1 MDPIQWERSVGK
13 GRGGVGIRLFESHRM
28 EILAE
33 AFVATLASA
42 AEEGDLDPLRPRTVI
57 PQNPVTGRWLSFYL
71 ARRTGISASLD
82 LPLAGRYI
90 RGFFDRLHGPASGTL
105 HFDRETLLLRI
116 LALLP
121 DLLPLPAFSPV
132 AHFAGDEPESLRL
145 YDLAALLADLYD
157 RSMIYRPELLL
168 AWEEGLGGRDDDPV
182 GPEGWPAVL
191 WRLLSGPDRPLH
203 RARMMVRFLSGEDPV
218 PPEILPPALTLF
230 GLTGMAPLDLRFFR
244 TLGER
249 HGCAVDLFFLNPSRE
264 YWGDVVRSR
273 RREETPESLQPYLF
287 RGTPLLSSWGGEF
300 RTVHESLAEI
310 PEAHRLFFGTEPGGL
325 LGQIQ
330 EDILTLFDRGEEV
343 RSGRI
348 ERKEIPRADRSVEI
362 VSATGRVRE
371 IEMLRDRLLELF
383 AGDPT
388 LTPEDVVVLAPD
400 ILPYAGIVRSVFS
413 PGISP
418 SGGRAGTN
426 GGEGSAGSS
435 EDGDPR
441 IPFVI
446 SDRRETDAS
455 PAFQALLLLLSLPG
469 ERVTVSHLVTL
480 LAVPSIAR
488 RFDLGGQKIDRL
500 REILAEGGF
509 RWGRDIKDRSE
520 VAPSVDTHSFFW
532 GLDRL
537 LLGYACGPEEA
548 PEGLPVPPVAVTEDP
563 GGEIAGALSRFLWTL
578 DRHLERLKDPH
589 PAREWPGL
597 LATILEIFFDP
608 AEGDPVLEILFA
620 LPGEIRE
627 GFSRASFDGEIS
639 SRWMGRHIARMAES
653 REGRDRFLTGGVS
666 FGRMVPLRSL
676 PFRVVCL
683 LGLNDGEF
691 PRVHHPPSFDWL
703 AARPRPGDRSRRE
716 DDRTLFLEALLS
728 ARQVL
733 WLSYLGRESRDGSPK
748 EPSVLLREFE
758 DVVAEGFAGEGGEE
772 IQKQILLE
780 APVDPLSPSHYGDSP
795 DPRLHSFSRSWREV
809 LDASRNDGWK
819 APVFWDRDLLLPM
832 PEPGAAGILLDDLR
846 FFHSNPAR
854 FFLLRRLG
862 FSSRA
867 REIDLPDDEPF
878 SLSLREILK
887 GLDQRSFEV
896 DGIPWPPLGPLQLSE
911 GIRHKGD
918 HVGRI
923 GRLLGL
929 LSGEPEAVEIS
940 LELLGVRLVG
950 RLSGILTKTEG
961 GRVRVVDLWPGK
973 IYPSHQVTAYLDHL
987 VACRGIPGYVGTLL
1001 CGVMPFR
1008 PEAFLF
1014 WPSPPAEGG
1023 LESFVEAFQV
1033 AGERPLPFDPEIS
1046 LAYIRKIRSKA
1057 AREVQEG
1064 EEETVGRQAAMRA
1077 WDAPAPPDRD
1087 EGLRDPRSLPT
1098 FWSRRL
1104 FAGRPLPL
1112 EPDFPSWAHRLLD
1125 PLLRE
1130 QQILLLPKEAR

>member
-1 MDPIQWERSVGK
+1 MGK
-13 GRGGVGIRLFESHRM
+13 GRGVGVRLFESHRM

-33 AFVATLASA
+33 AFVATLKSA
-42 AEEGDLDPLRPRTVI
+42 AEGGELDPLVSRTVI

-90 RGFFDRLHGPASGTL
+90 RNFFDRLYGPAAGTL

-116 LALLP
+116 CSLLP

-132 AHFAGDEPESLRL
+132 AHFAGDGPESLRL

-168 AWEEGLGGRDDDPV
+168 SWEEGQGRREDDPV

-191 WRLLSGPDRPLH
+191 WRALAGPDRPLH
-203 RARMMVRFLSGEDPV
+203 RARMMVRFLSGTDAV

-249 HGCAVDLFFLNPSRE
+249 HGCAVDLFFLNPSEE
-264 YWGDVVRSR
+264 YWGDVVRPR
-273 RREETPESLQPYLF
+273 RREEAPQSEQPYLF
-287 RGTPLLSSWGGEF
+287 RGAPLLSSWGGEF
-300 RTVHESLAEI
+300 RTVHEALIDI
-310 PEAHRLFFGTEPGGL
+310 PDPHRLFFGAEPGTL
-325 LGQIQ
+325 LGEIQ

-343 RSGRI
+343 RSGRL
-348 ERKEIPRADRSVEI
+348 ERREIPVADRSVEI

-371 IEMLRDRLLELF
+371 IEMLRDRLLDLF

-413 PGISP
+413 PGLP
-418 SGGRAGTN
+418 GTP
-426 GGEGSAGSS
+426 GGEGSA
-435 EDGDPR
+435 EGDPR

-455 PAFQALLLLLSLPG
+455 PAFQAFLLLLSLPG
-469 ERVTVSHLVTL
+469 ERITVSHLVTL
-480 LAVPSIAR
+480 LSVPAIAL

-509 RWGRDIKDRSE
+509 RWGRDLGDRSD
-520 VAPSVDTHSFFW
+520 VAPSVATHSFFW

-537 LLGYACGPEEA
+537 LLGYACGPEET

-563 GGEIAGALSRFLWTL
+563 GGEVAGALSRFLWVL

-589 PAREWPGL
+589 PATRWPEL

-608 AEGDPVLEILFA
+608 GEGDPVLETLFA
-620 LPGEIRE
+620 LPGEVRE
-627 GFSRASFDGEIS
+627 GFSRASFEGELS
-639 SRWMGRHIARMAES
+639 ARWMGRHIARMAEG
-653 REGRDRFLTGGVS
+653 REGRDRFLTGGVT

-716 DDRTLFLEALLS
+716 DDRTLFLEAILS
-728 ARQVL
+728 ARQSL
-733 WLSYLGRESRDGSPK
+733 WLSYLGRESRDGAPK

-758 DVVAEGFAGEGGEE
+758 DVVAEGFAGQGGEA
-772 IQKQILLE
+772 ILGQILLE
-780 APVDPLSPSHYGDSP
+780 APVDPLSPDHYGGSP
-795 DPRLHSFSRSWREV
+795 DPRLHSFSRSWRQV
-809 LDASRNDGWK
+809 LESSRNGGGS
-819 APVFWDRDLLLPM
+819 APAFWDPDLRLS
-832 PEPGAAGILLDDLR
+832 EPGPVSEGVLLDDLR
-846 FFHSNPAR
+846 FFFSNPAR

-862 FSSRA
+862 FSSRS
-867 REIDLPDDEPF
+867 REIELPEDEPF
-878 SLSLREILK
+878 SLTLREIIK
-887 GLDQRSFEV
+887 GLDRKSFED
-896 DGIPWPPLGPLQLSE
+896 DGIPWPPLGPLQLEE
-911 GIRHKGD
+911 GVRHKRD
-918 HVGRI
+918 HAGRI
-923 GRLLGL
+923 GRVLGL
-929 LSGEPEAVEIS
+929 GPEEAEAVEIS
-940 LELLGVRLVG
+940 LEVGGVRVVG
-950 RLSGILTKTEG
+950 RLSGIRTKADG
-961 GRVRVVDLWPGK
+961 GRVRVVDLWPGR
-973 IYPSHQVTAYLDHL
+973 IYPSHHLTAYLDHL
-987 VACRGIPGYVGTLL
+987 VACRGVPGFAGTLL
-1001 CGVMPFR
+1001 CGTMPSK

-1014 WPSPPAEGG
+1014 WAPPPAEGG
-1023 LESFVEAFQV
+1023 LESFVKAFLE
-1033 AGERPLPFDPEIS
+1033 GRERPLPFDPEIS
-1046 LAYIRKIRSKA
+1046 WAYIQAIRSKA
-1057 AREVQEG
+1057 PKGGARG
-1064 EEETVGRQAAMRA
+1064 DETAGRQAALRV
-1077 WDAPAPPDRD
+1077 WEDPIPPDRD
-1087 EGLRDPRSLPT
+1087 DVLRDPRIYPA

-1112 EPDFPSWAHRLLD
+1112 EPEFGAWAHCLLE
-1125 PLLRE
+1125 PLIDEL
-1130 QQILLLPKEAR
+1130 QTLSPPKEDR

>member
-42 AEEGDLDPLRPRTVI
+42 AESGDLDPLRPRTVI

-480 LAVPSIAR
+480 LAVPSIAI
-488 RFDLGGQKIDRL
+488 RFELGGQKIDRL
-500 REILAEGGF
+500 REILAEGGL
-509 RWGRDIKDRSE
+509 RWGRDLEDRSE
-520 VAPSVDTHSFFW
+520 VAPSVATHSFFW

-563 GGEIAGALSRFLWTL
+563 GGEVAGALSRFLWTL

-589 PAREWPGL
+589 PAKEWPDL
-597 LATILEIFFDP
+597 LAAILEIFFDP
-608 AEGDPVLEILFA
+608 GEGDPVLEILFA
-620 LPGEIRE
+620 LPGELRE
-627 GFSRASFDGEIS
+627 GFSRASFDGAIS
-639 SRWMGRHIARMAES
+639 SRWMGRHIARMAEG

-728 ARQVL
+728 ARQAF
-733 WLSYLGRESRDGSPK
+733 WLSYLGRESRDGAPK

-758 DVVAEGFAGEGGEE
+758 DVVAEGFAGAGGTE
-772 IQKQILLE
+772 ILTQILLE
-780 APVDPLSPSHYGDSP
+780 APVDPLSPDHYGHSP
-795 DPRLHSFSRSWREV
+795 DPRLHSFSQSWRQV
-809 LDASRNDGWK
+809 LEASRDAGRD
-819 APVFWDRDLLLPM
+819 APAFWDPDLRLPT
-832 PEPGAAGILLDDLR
+832 PGPGSEGILLDDLR
-846 FFHSNPAR
+846 VFLSNPAR

-862 FSSRA
+862 FSARA
-867 REIDLPDDEPF
+867 RETDLPEDEPF
-878 SLSLREILK
+878 SLPLREIIR
-887 GLDQRSFEV
+887 GLDRRGFDA
-896 DGIPWPPLGPLQLSE
+896 DGIPWPPLGPLQLEE
-911 GIRHKGD
+911 GIRHKRD
-918 HVGRI
+918 HAGRI
-923 GRLLGL
+923 GTLLGL
-929 LSGEPEAVEIS
+929 GPEEAEGVEIS
-940 LELLGVRLVG
+940 LEVRGVRVVG
-950 RLSGILTKTEG
+950 RLSGIRAKALG
-961 GRVRVVDLWPGK
+961 GRVRVVDLWPSK
-973 IYPSHQVTAYLDHL
+973 IYPSQQMTAYLDHL
-987 VACRGIPGYVGTLL
+987 VACRGVPSYAGTLL
-1001 CGVMPFR
+1001 CGVVPHN

-1023 LESFVEAFQV
+1023 LDSFVEAFLV
-1033 AGERPLPFDPEIS
+1033 ARERPLPFDPEIS
-1046 LAYIRKIRSKA
+1046 LAYLRGIRSKA
-1057 AREVQEG
+1057 AREVPEG
-1064 EEETVGRQAAMRA
+1064 EEESVGRRAAMRA
-1077 WDAPAPPDRD
+1077 WENASPPDR
-1087 EGLRDPRSLPT
+1087 EEALRDPRSTPS

-1125 PLLRE
+1125 SLLRE
-1130 QQILLLPKEAR
+1130 QQTLVLPKESR